1 MPPSTKKRSARSA
14 PANNAPAKKRKL
26 SQKGKEK
33 APKKVKASE
42 RKTVPLPPTA
52 NDDSDGD
59 VSEEDLELLD
69 NYGQAVTF
77 LTSLDAKA
85 ISRSKSETQRLHELH
100 KPQRPKAVVDD
111 DLPSIDSDGEM
122 DDVEVWSSDV
132 SEDEGD
138 LSDEDDEDVLD
149 SDSDVE
155 MPYEAAPRAAFKP
168 PKETNAISRLPI
180 KLADGR
186 VQKTGAQPAAP
197 LSSGEDTDESSD
209 EEEREPPPKHNVE
222 DVSTGARFG
231 RPAVADVISTK
242 SRKARLQL
250 AKDQIASICQDIVAD
265 PENSLGLLKRLHSF
279 SLPSITTPT
288 QSEPVPN
295 DPIIRKLAMLSQLAV
310 FKDIIPGYRIRAL
323 TDKEKAEK
331 VSQQVARQREY
342 EQGLVGVYQAYL
354 RALEAEI
361 KARSELAEV
370 ALQSMCALL
379 KEVTH
384 FNFRTNLMSCIV
396 ARLSK
401 KSWDASSDLC
411 LSTINAVFRADQY
424 GTPSLEFVRL
434 INRMVKEKH
443 FQVHP
448 NTLSCLT
455 NLRLMRELGNVRASQ
470 SRVDREQEQGKGKGK
485 KGKKG
490 DKPYLSK
497 KARKNEKERK
507 EIEKEMK
514 EAEEVVD
521 REERQATHT
530 ETLKLIFVLYFRI
543 LKQPTYT
550 PLLPAA
556 LRGIARF
563 AHLVNI
569 DFFRDLMAVLRE
581 IVDGRGAPAAGEQ
594 DADPENGADLYVR
607 LLCINT
613 AFELLSGQG
622 EALNIDLS
630 DFYTRLYA
638 LTIPLSMHVAYAPH
652 SSAHGIQSSPNDIA
666 NLLLTMLSKHPPPR
680 ALMPAFAKRLCTA
693 CLVLPAAAAVQ
704 ALDVVRTFTV
714 RDTRLQGMIVGDG
727 GDEGG
732 YDGVRGRKV
741 TVATGLSATGSIF
754 GAALDDPTLV
764 DPLSRSSALWEVTM
778 LAHHSH
784 DGVREAAAKLMAAG
798 KGELD

>member
-14 PANNAPAKKRKL
+14 PANNAPAKKRKIT
-26 SQKGKEK
+26 QKGKEK

-52 NDDSDGD
+52 DDDSDGD

-69 NYGQAVTF
+69 DYGQAASF
-77 LTSLDAKA
+77 LTALDPKA

-100 KPQRPKAVVDD
+100 KPQRPKIAVDD

-122 DDVEVWSSDV
+122 DDGEPWSSDV
-132 SEDEGD
+132 PEDASEMDN
-138 LSDEDDEDVLD
+138 EDDESVLD
-149 SDSDVE
+149 SDSDAE

-168 PKETNAISRLPI
+168 PKESNAISRLPI

-197 LSSGEDTDESSD
+197 LSSGEDTDEASED
-209 EEEREPPPKHNVE
+209 EERNPEPQHNVE
-222 DVSTGARFG
+222 DVTTGARFG

-279 SLPSITTPT
+279 SLPSITTPS
-288 QSEPVPN
+288 QPNPVPN

-310 FKDIIPGYRIRAL
+310 FKDIIPGYRIRPL
-323 TDKEKAEK
+323 TDKEKSEK

-342 EQGLVGVYQAYL
+342 EQGLVGVYQTYL
-354 RALEAEI
+354 RALEVEI
-361 KARSELAEV
+361 KARSKLAEV
-370 ALQSMCALL
+370 ALQSMCTLL
-379 KEVTH
+379 KEITH

-411 LSTINAVFRADQY
+411 LSTINAVFRADKY
-424 GTPSLEFVRL
+424 GTPSLELVRL
-434 INRMVKEKH
+434 LNRMVKEKH

-455 NLRLMRELGNVRASQ
+455 NLRLMRELGNVRASHN
-470 SRVDREQEQGKGKGK
+470 RVDREADTGKQKGK

-497 KARKNEKERK
+497 KARKTEKERK
-507 EIEKEMK
+507 EIEKEMR

-556 LRGIARF
+556 LRGVARF

-581 IVDGRGAPAAGEQ
+581 IVDGRGAPNVGDE
-594 DADPENGADLYVR
+594 ADHENGADLYVR

-638 LTIPLSMHVAYAPH
+638 LIVPLSMHVASAPQV
-652 SSAHGIQSSPNDIA
+652 ATQGAQSSPTDIA
-666 NLLLTMLSKHPPPR
+666 NLLFSMLGKHPPPR
-680 ALMPAFAKRLCTA
+680 ALMPAFAKRLLTV
-693 CLVLPAAAAVQ
+693 CLVLPASAAVQ
-704 ALDVVRTFTV
+704 ALEVVRTFAV
-714 RDTRLQGMIVGDG
+714 RDTRVQGMIVGDS

-741 TVATGLSATGSIF
+741 TVVTGLSASGSML

-764 DPLSRSSALWEVTM
+764 DPLNRSSALWEVAA
-778 LAHHSH
+778 LVHHSH
-784 DGVREAAAKLMAAG
+784 DGVRDAAAKLIAAG